1 MRLTSAFLLAGVGS
15 LATNLML
22 LFLLRPLVNNPA
34 LPLEALGVV
43 PVATFTV
50 AGVVGATIVYAL
62 MRWWLVAPNKAVVAL
77 SIVVLLLSF
86 IPDYLIIGQTTGRFA
101 GGNVGSAF
109 VLMLMHVVTA
119 TIVVWVLITSRSMHA
134 SNRQV
139 RI

>member
-1 MRLTSAFLLAGVGS
+1 MRLTSAFLLAVVGS
-15 LATNLML
+15 LAANLIL
-22 LFLLRPLVNNPA
+22 LFLLRPLVIDPA
-34 LPLEALGVV
+34 MPLKALGAA
-43 PVATFTV
+43 PVTIFTV

-62 MRWWLVAPNKAVVAL
+62 MRRWLVAPNKAFVAL

-86 IPDYLIIGQTTGRFA
+86 VPDYLIIGQTTGRFA
-101 GGNVGSAF
+101 GGNEGSAF

-119 TIVVWVLITSRSMHA
+119 IIVVWALTTNRSMHA

>member
-1 MRLTSAFLLAGVGS
+1 MRLTLAFLLAVVGS
-15 LATNLML
+15 LAANLIL
-22 LFLLRPLVNNPA
+22 LFLLRPLVIDPA
-34 LPLEALGVV
+34 MPLEALGVA

-62 MRWWLVAPNKAVVAL
+62 MRRWLVAPNRAFVAL
-77 SIVVLLLSF
+77 AIVVLLLSF

-101 GGNVGSAF
+101 GGNGGSAL

-119 TIVVWVLITSRSMHA
+119 IIVVWALTTNRSMHA

>member
-1 MRLTSAFLLAGVGS
+1 MRLTLAFLLAVVGS
-15 LATNLML
+15 LAANLIL
-22 LFLLRPLVNNPA
+22 LFLLRPLVIDPA
-34 LPLEALGVV
+34 MPLEALGVA

-62 MRWWLVAPNKAVVAL
+62 MRRWLVAPNRAFVAL
-77 SIVVLLLSF
+77 AIVVLLLSF

-101 GGNVGSAF
+101 GGNGGSAL

-119 TIVVWVLITSRSMHA
+119 IIVVRALTTNRSMHA